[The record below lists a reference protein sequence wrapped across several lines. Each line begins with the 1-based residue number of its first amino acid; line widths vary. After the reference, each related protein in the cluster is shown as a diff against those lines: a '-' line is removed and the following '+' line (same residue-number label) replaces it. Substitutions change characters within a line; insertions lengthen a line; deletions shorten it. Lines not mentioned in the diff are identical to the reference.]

1 MTLYELQNS
10 IRELG
15 GQIRAAA
22 AALSAAA
29 ADPNASTSNL
39 TTQRDALN
47 AMNERM
53 AALQAAYNA
62 QYEAETNALPA
73 GAQGTPSQQERTL
86 RDILKSNEYARAFAS
101 AVRCGARPSRPMM
114 DEKHKVLYDALTIAG
129 GSPAGEDGGFLVPE
143 DIDNT
148 IRELRRDFSPLSDL
162 FNVEAVS
169 SNTGWRVVDAAPA
182 TGMTALPSEVPSAGI
197 AQDDQPAFAKV
208 TYSLTTYG
216 LIVPVSNELAN
227 DEVANLFGYLA
238 RWFAKKQILT
248 ENALLK
254 TKLETLTA
262 GQVAATDNAVDALK
276 SALNKGL
283 DPAISAM
290 ATILCN
296 QDAFDYLDM
305 QKDDNGRPL
314 LQPDPTNAT
323 NMLFK
328 GRRVKMVSNALL
340 PTRTVST
347 TGATKGDYFPIYV
360 GDFKEFATLF
370 VRQPLEVVSTDIG
383 GNAFRTNSIEVRGIS
398 RMAVSTFDTSAAVR
412 KEIFVAAT

>member
-1 MTLYELQNS
+1 MTLNELQNN

-15 GQIRAAA
+15 GQIR
-22 AALSAAA
+22 AAA

-62 QYEAETNALPA
+62 QYEAETNGLPT
-73 GAQGTPSQQERTL
+73 GAQGTPPQQERTL

-101 AVRCGARPSRPMM
+101 AVRCGARPGRPMI
-114 DEKHKVLYDALTIAG
+114 DETHKVLYDALTIAG

-169 SNTGWRVVDAAPA
+169 SNTGWRVVDTAPT
-182 TGMTALPSEVPSAGI
+182 TGMTALTSEIPEDGI

-208 TYSLTTYG
+208 TYTLTTYG

>member
-1 MTLYELQNS
+1 M
-10 IRELG
+10 
-15 GQIRAAA
+15 
-22 AALSAAA
+22 
-29 ADPNASTSNL
+29 
-39 TTQRDALN
+39 
-47 AMNERM
+47 
-53 AALQAAYNA
+53 
-62 QYEAETNALPA
+62 
-73 GAQGTPSQQERTL
+73 
-86 RDILKSNEYARAFAS
+86 
-101 AVRCGARPSRPMM
+101 
-114 DEKHKVLYDALTIAG
+114 
-129 GSPAGEDGGFLVPE
+129 
-143 DIDNT
+143 
-148 IRELRRDFSPLSDL
+148 
-162 FNVEAVS
+162 
-169 SNTGWRVVDAAPA
+169 
-182 TGMTALPSEVPSAGI
+182 
-197 AQDDQPAFAKV
+197 
-208 TYSLTTYG
+208 
-216 LIVPVSNELAN
+216 PVSNELAN